1 MAQALSKDLDK
12 SLDLNGGPSESAPPA
27 SSSRLLD
34 GMVSQ
39 DVPFP
44 MKGDIQ
50 TPTDPSQ
57 SYVALPPAMA
67 SVKQY
72 TADEVLKLMN
82 RTPLFMTTLDETD
95 GEGGDNLELEAIR
108 ALAYEGTR
116 AEIAGNFKEQG
127 NDMARVKRWVDA
139 KEFYSKAL
147 AALKAPLKPHDSGEG
162 PADMNVVEVDEEAE
176 GKKELLIE
184 EACFVNR
191 ALCNLELKNYRS
203 CNMDCASALRINSSN
218 VKAWYRSASACLALD
233 KIPEAEDS
241 CARGLEID
249 PDNAALRLLHNKVGK
264 RKEHVESLERERR
277 KREERKRAEER
288 ALKVALKGRNILTR
302 QSGQPPE
309 MEDAT
314 IKLSDPLDASS
325 TLSFPAILLYPLQLQ
340 SDFIKAFQETES
352 VGQHLT
358 YIFPLPWDEK
368 KEYTPESVECYME
381 TVSGG
386 LIKAGKKMSLLK
398 ILNSGKV
405 EVVDGMLKI
414 DVVPKAKAAEW
425 IEDFKRKRR
434 PT

>member
-147 AALKAPLKPHDSGEG
+147 AALKAPLKPHDS
-162 PADMNVVEVDEEAE
+162 
-176 GKKELLIE
+176 
-184 EACFVNR
+184 
-191 ALCNLELKNYRS
+191 
-203 CNMDCASALRINSSN
+203 
-218 VKAWYRSASACLALD
+218 
-233 KIPEAEDS
+233 
-241 CARGLEID
+241 
-249 PDNAALRLLHNKVGK
+249 
-264 RKEHVESLERERR
+264 
-277 KREERKRAEER
+277 
-288 ALKVALKGRNILTR
+288 
-302 QSGQPPE
+302 
-309 MEDAT
+309 
-314 IKLSDPLDASS
+314 
-325 TLSFPAILLYPLQLQ
+325 
-340 SDFIKAFQETES
+340 
-352 VGQHLT
+352 
-358 YIFPLPWDEK
+358 
-368 KEYTPESVECYME
+368 
-381 TVSGG
+381 
-386 LIKAGKKMSLLK
+386 
-398 ILNSGKV
+398 
-405 EVVDGMLKI
+405 
-414 DVVPKAKAAEW
+414 
-425 IEDFKRKRR
+425 
-434 PT
+434 